1 MIRGTLL
8 RRVKGIPFFEAAEMP
23 IAREV
28 PLPAEIIETNAG
40 PRISEITDWRD
51 LFNIIKVMPVAI
63 SGKAHGRIAGQWYK
77 VIFPKRLKN
86 PHVVATAEARAG
98 AFITSEIPRATKPRL
113 REILRARPPSLIT
126 IPKEAREKIKEIR
139 LDWPTIEEMRV
150 EARTKLQSGCNDM
163 MKKHIGDWLVPPFLS
178 TETFCRALSRS
189 AFGEWLSGFWDKH
202 VKSKFEDLKGG
213 INETVDLVHKQLWDQ
228 IDKAKDALQR
238 MQGDYATQ
246 MTDQINKVRDNI
258 GNTIGDVHTE
268 IFTQTNYVRDRV
280 NNVTKD
286 LYRMWGVP
294 SGYILTPVHI
304 RNVTSTGFEFQSY
317 GNTTIHY
324 IAIGI
329 EEEE

>member
-40 PRISEITDWRD
+40 PRMAGITDWRD
-51 LFNIIKVMPVAI
+51 LFNVIKIMPVAI

-113 REILRARPPSLIT
+113 REIPRARAPTLIT
-126 IPKEAREKIKEIR
+126 IPKEVRGSIKEIR
-139 LDWPTIEEMRV
+139 LDWLTEAEMDKF
-150 EARTKLQSGCNDM
+150 ARDSILEKCQEKWPEGSGYLFFPLS
-163 MKKHIGDWLVPPFLS
+163 KH
-178 TETFCRALSRS
+178 TFCWWLAQATL
-189 AFGEWLSGFWDKH
+189 GKWLSGFWDKH
-202 VKSKFEDLKGG
+202 VKSKFIDLKDGV
-213 INETVDLVHKQLWDQ
+213 NDTVDLLHEKLWGQ
-228 IDKAKDALQR
+228 IDKAKDSLQK
-238 MQGDYATQ
+238 MQGDYAIE

-258 GNTIGDVHTE
+258 GATIGDVHNE

-304 RNVTSTGFEFQSY
+304 RNVTSAGFEFQSY
-317 GNTTIHY
+317 GNTTVHY